1 MSKNNNSKYWAVI
14 LGASSGFG
22 EATAVKLS
30 EDGYN
35 IIGVHLDRQATMHN
49 VERIISVINKNGSE
63 ALFFNVNAADRFNR
77 ETK

>member
-30 EDGYN
+30 ADGYN
-35 IIGVHLDRQATMHN
+35 IIGVHLDRQSTMPN
-49 VERIISVINKNGSE
+49 VEKIINQIKKKWKRSFI
-63 ALFFNVNAADRFNR
+63 L
-77 ETK
+77 